1 MKKQRLGMTDATFQ
15 AQTNRFP
22 TRNIPFD
29 EGKQCFFPQK
39 TDDLTREKQ
48 RFSPL
53 KAASRRLSS
62 DRFPH
67 FPRYLPVS
75 DKIRC

>member
-1 MKKQRLGMTDATFQ
+1 MKKQRLEMTDATSQ

-29 EGKQCFFPQK
+29 ERKQCFFLQE
-39 TDDLTREKQ
+39 TDNLKREKQ
-48 RFSPL
+48 RFTLL
-53 KAASRRLSS
+53 KAAFRRLLG
-62 DRFPH
+62 DLFPH